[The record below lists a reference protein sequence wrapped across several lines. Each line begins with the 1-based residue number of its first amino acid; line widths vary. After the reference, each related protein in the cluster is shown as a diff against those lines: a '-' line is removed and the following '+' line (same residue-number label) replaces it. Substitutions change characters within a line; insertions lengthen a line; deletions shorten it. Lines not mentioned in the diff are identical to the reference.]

1 MQRGEGRERRVVVV
15 KEEGKEVE
23 GERELLSPRGRS
35 SPSTRSFE
43 REREREVGKRRKN
56 LEERRTDQ
64 LFFLFDCPCTL
75 LPPREARNDRL
86 EKKRRPKSRR
96 EEKTKMFKKRRPKFS
111 FHSVQDRICEWTGLN
126 RDRDRQRLILMD
138 RRSRSGSVDRT
149 SVGLCGT
156 LLKSR

>member
-1 MQRGEGRERRVVVV
+1 MLSESFSHHVEEVPQAREVPPAR
-15 KEEGKEVE
+15 EV
-23 GERELLSPRGRS
+23 S
-35 SPSTRSFE
+35 E
-43 REREREVGKRRKN
+43 RERERERERGVGKRRKN
-56 LEERRTDQ
+56 LEERRNDQ

-138 RRSRSGSVDRT
+138 RRSRFWFG
-149 SVGLCGT
+149 
-156 LLKSR
+156 